1 MSVTS
6 NENKKEYREQVNA
19 MGRKEFTFLK
29 MQEYGFWPKDLPT
42 PYERQQNET
51 EEDYKK
57 RKELLQEYQKLSEEI
72 AKVYGEIDEI
82 NKKLLELQKEYQD
95 TWDYEKVRQEVSRI
109 IMKESI
115 ERRAQRKAQREEEQ
129 ERKREAWQKKKA
141 ENIVFIGK
149 GYSSYLS
156 KKETN
161 KEKLKAFGLPVLET
175 DRELAEFLE
184 ISYPTLRFFTYHR
197 DVVKKDLYYRY
208 EIPKKSGGIRR
219 IAAPQGKLKTV
230 QRKILGEILEKVPV
244 SASTHGFLKEHSV
257 VTGAKSHSLS
267 PACLINIDLEDFF
280 PTITFQRVRGA
291 FQMFG
296 YSGYIASLLAMLCTY
311 CERIPIEVKGET
323 CYVKISDRILP
334 QGSPASPM
342 LTNIICSGMD
352 RRIAGLAN
360 QYGYQY
366 TRYADDM
373 SFSLEKEKE
382 SHLGTFLNYI
392 KQIIEEEGFHINQ
405 KKTRILRPNTC
416 QSVTGVVI
424 NGEEVGVN
432 RKWVKNFRALLHH
445 AKIEMEQGEI
455 SKERQNQ
462 ITGRIAWLKSVNS
475 ERYQKLIEEGQRI
488 LKNKKEEA

>member
-184 ISYPTLRFFTYHR
+184 ISYPT
-197 DVVKKDLYYRY
+197 
-208 EIPKKSGGIRR
+208 
-219 IAAPQGKLKTV
+219 
-230 QRKILGEILEKVPV
+230 
-244 SASTHGFLKEHSV
+244 
-257 VTGAKSHSLS
+257 
-267 PACLINIDLEDFF
+267 
-280 PTITFQRVRGA
+280 
-291 FQMFG
+291 
-296 YSGYIASLLAMLCTY
+296 
-311 CERIPIEVKGET
+311 
-323 CYVKISDRILP
+323 
-334 QGSPASPM
+334 
-342 LTNIICSGMD
+342 
-352 RRIAGLAN
+352 
-360 QYGYQY
+360 
-366 TRYADDM
+366 
-373 SFSLEKEKE
+373 
-382 SHLGTFLNYI
+382 
-392 KQIIEEEGFHINQ
+392 
-405 KKTRILRPNTC
+405 
-416 QSVTGVVI
+416 
-424 NGEEVGVN
+424 
-432 RKWVKNFRALLHH
+432 
-445 AKIEMEQGEI
+445 
-455 SKERQNQ
+455 
-462 ITGRIAWLKSVNS
+462 
-475 ERYQKLIEEGQRI
+475 
-488 LKNKKEEA
+488 